1 MDIND
6 TVWNC
11 FENRSGNEF
20 AKSGKYANVWLSL
33 INDVENLGSVFS
45 VVDGDMISFSF
56 EVDREW
62 LAGVG
67 SRENESDNFVIV
79 VEKGIKNWSFSFD
92 TLSELLITKVNDFC
106 HGGSYSSSSGKRSL
120 LFLIYLS

>member
-20 AKSGKYANVWLSL
+20 TKSGKYANVWLSL

-45 VVDGDMISFSF
+45 VMDGDMISFSF

-62 LAGVG
+62 LAGVS

-92 TLSELLITKVNDFC
+92 TLSELLVTKVNDFY